1 MFLIHFMQNIRKI
14 FVAILIIIA
23 GIYNANARGLQPR
36 IFLAEPS
43 FYMDE
48 MYDATDTVPART
60 FVKAQVQPMR
70 IRQAEQVQNV
80 KPAQA
85 NNAQIKTELVIKPE
99 QTPVAVLTMP
109 QKKDTALIRMLYEGF
124 KPIAKSTVAE
134 KIKIRH
140 IIDSVVSKKDDSE
153 TATGSTG
160 PSYQDLVRII
170 DSLLKVNKID
180 SNNKINID
188 SPLVKKDSVIVGIK
202 PGNNSSGGFTKNYW
216 WLIVLAA
223 LLLAGLA
230 YFILKRKKGGTA
242 APKIFF
248 SYAWDQDEALIMQ
261 LYNSLKNDGFNVIK
275 DKENIGYKGVISK
288 FMNEIGTADF
298 VIVAISDK
306 YLKSKFCMY
315 ELYEIFRNSGMNRD
329 TFGKKIF
336 PIRIDESLNLGDPDV
351 VNGYIRYWK
360 EQEQEWTKR
369 VKDESDS
376 ITEEQARQFQFIKR
390 LVIDIRNILSCL
402 ADINSLNLSTL
413 KSNDFADVKSALRNA
428 MDTSG

>member
-1 MFLIHFMQNIRKI
+1 MQNIRKV

-23 GIYNANARGLQPR
+23 GIYHANAKGFQPR
-36 IFLAEPS
+36 VFLPEPS
-43 FYMDE
+43 FYGDDT
-48 MYDATDTVPART
+48 YDGPDTVPA
-60 FVKAQVQPMR
+60 KAFMKMQP
-70 IRQAEQVQNV
+70 IKSTQIKQAEPLQPV
-80 KPAQA
+80 KPGQM
-85 NNAQIKTELVIKPE
+85 NTVIKTELVTKPA
-99 QTPVAVLTMP
+99 QTPAAVVTTL
-109 QKKDTALIRMLYEGF
+109 QKKDTALIRMLYDGF
-124 KPIAKSTVAE
+124 KPKIKTSIAD

-140 IIDSVVSKKDDSE
+140 IIDSVVSKKDDPQTS
-153 TATGSTG
+153 TSSAT

-170 DSLLKVNKID
+170 DSLLKANKID
-180 SNNKINID
+180 SSKVTVID
-188 SPLVKKDSVIVGIK
+188 TPIVKNDSVMVDTTPVKDG
-202 PGNNSSGGFTKNYW
+202 SGSFMQAYW
-216 WLIVLAA
+216 WLIAFAA
-223 LLLAGLA
+223 LFFAGLA
-230 YFILKRKKGGTA
+230 YFILKRKKGA
-242 APKIFF
+242 ATQPKIFF

-288 FMNEIGTADF
+288 FMNEIGSADF

-336 PIRIDESLNLGDPDV
+336 PIRIEESLDLGNPDV
-351 VNGYIRYWK
+351 VNGYVRYWK

-369 VKDESDS
+369 VKEESDS

-402 ADINSLNLSTL
+402 ADINSLNLNTL
-413 KSNDFADVKSALRNA
+413 RSNDFADVKSALRNA
-428 MDTSG
+428 M

>member
-1 MFLIHFMQNIRKI
+1 MQNIRKV

-23 GIYNANARGLQPR
+23 GIYHANAKGFQPR
-36 IFLAEPS
+36 VFLPEPS
-43 FYMDE
+43 FYSDDT
-48 MYDATDTVPART
+48 YDGPDTVPAKAFIKMQPIKST
-60 FVKAQVQPMR
+60 QLKETQQPQPVKLIQVKP
-70 IRQAEQVQNV
+70 ELVT
-80 KPAQA
+80 KPAQPA
-85 NNAQIKTELVIKPE
+85 TLILPSH
-99 QTPVAVLTMP
+99 
-109 QKKDTALIRMLYEGF
+109 QKKDTALIRMLNEGF
-124 KPIAKSTVAE
+124 KPKTKSSAADR
-134 KIKIRH
+134 IKIRH
-140 IIDSVVSKKDDSE
+140 IIDSVVSKKDDPQTS
-153 TATGSTG
+153 TGSAT

-170 DSLLKVNKID
+170 DSLLKANKID
-180 SNNKINID
+180 SSKVNID
-188 SPLVKKDSVIVGIK
+188 TQFVRKADSTIVVIPKKKDG
-202 PGNNSSGGFTKNYW
+202 SGDFMKNYW
-216 WLIVLAA
+216 WLIVLAV

-230 YFILKRKKGGTA
+230 YFIVKRKKGA
-242 APKIFF
+242 ASKSKIFF

-288 FMNEIGTADF
+288 FMNEIGSADF

-428 MDTSG
+428 MDT

>member
-1 MFLIHFMQNIRKI
+1 MQNIRKV

-36 IFLAEPS
+36 IFLPEPS
-43 FYMDE
+43 FYEDDS
-48 MYDATDTVPART
+48 YDGTDTFPAKQFMRM
-60 FVKAQVQPMR
+60 QP
-70 IRQAEQVQNV
+70 IRSTQLKETQQPQPGKLIQV
-80 KPAQA
+80 KP
-85 NNAQIKTELVIKPE
+85 ELVTRQIQPANVILV
-99 QTPVAVLTMP
+99 TP

-124 KPIAKSTVAE
+124 KPKIKTSIADR
-134 KIKIRH
+134 IKIRH
-140 IIDSVVSKKDDSE
+140 IIDSVVAIKDDPQTS
-153 TATGSTG
+153 TGSTG
-160 PSYQDLVRII
+160 PSYQELVHII
-170 DSLLKVNKID
+170 DSLLKADKID
-180 SNNKINID
+180 SSKVTVID
-188 SPLVKKDSVIVGIK
+188 SPLVKNDPVMLDTTSGKDSS
-202 PGNNSSGGFTKNYW
+202 GNFMQTYW

-230 YFILKRKKGGTA
+230 YFILKRKKGAAAA

-261 LYNSLKNDGFNVIK
+261 LYNSLKNDRFNVIK

-288 FMNEIGTADF
+288 FMNEIGSADF

-360 EQEQEWTKR
+360 GQEQEWTKR

-413 KSNDFADVKSALRNA
+413 KSNNFADVKSALRNA
-428 MDTSG
+428 MKAVG